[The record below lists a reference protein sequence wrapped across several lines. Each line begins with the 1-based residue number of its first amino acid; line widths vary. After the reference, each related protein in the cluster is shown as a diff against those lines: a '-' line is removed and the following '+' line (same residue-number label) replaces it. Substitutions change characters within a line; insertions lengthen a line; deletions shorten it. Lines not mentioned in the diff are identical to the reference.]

1 MKKFLRL
8 ALPLLAIA
16 ALLLSACQPAA
27 TPAAVPTDPPAQPAT
42 LAPTEA
48 ATEAPTEVPTSAP
61 VEKTKISLWLQEDK
75 IGAEG
80 SFTEDIVKPFNAQ
93 SDTVE
98 VEVTIQANRWDA
110 TRTALAGGSGP
121 DLIGT
126 PGPTFAAQLARAG
139 YLVSMDDFAEQ
150 GKWKDLFLPWALNLG
165 KVDGKLY
172 SVPMEVETLVL
183 YYNKT
188 VFAEHGWQPPST
200 MDELFTLCEEIKAAG
215 LIPFA
220 HANAEY
226 RGANEWYVGEFLNHV
241 AGPEKVYQALTGK
254 LPWTDEAFVKAI
266 DRLTEVQQNGWF
278 MGGLDRYYTLTFAE
292 RDSALATGKAVMNI
306 EGTWFLGSAL
316 SMFGE
321 KNDNP
326 NEWDWVPVPS
336 ETGKA
341 IYDLGIGGS
350 MSINKNTANPEA
362 AAEFLSYYF
371 STEVQSAMVNAG
383 GAYGPVP
390 LTADALTGVD
400 PRFAAIIEELGKA
413 SVSGDYGY
421 TSWTFW
427 PPKSEAYL
435 IEIEKVWSGDM
446 TSTEFLQAL
455 QTQFDE
461 EKAAGELP
469 PIPEK

>member
-1 MKKFLRL
+1 MKKFIRI
-8 ALPLLAIA
+8 ALPLLAIT

-27 TPAAVPTDPPAQPAT
+27 TPTPTAEPIAEQPTLPPTAAPTD
-42 LAPTEA
+42 
-48 ATEAPTEVPTSAP
+48 APTEVPTAAP
-61 VEKTKISLWLQEDK
+61 AEKVKISLWLQSDA
-75 IGAEG
+75 IGSEG
-80 SFTEDIVKPFNAQ
+80 SFTRDIVEPFNAQ
-93 SDTVE
+93 SETVE

-110 TRTALAGGSGP
+110 TRTALAGGTGP

-139 YLVSMDDFAEQ
+139 YLAPLDEYAEQ
-150 GKWKDLFLPWALNLG
+150 DNWNDLFLPWALNLG
-165 KVDGKLY
+165 QVDGSLY

-188 VFAEHGWQPPST
+188 IFEEKGWQPPAT
-200 MDELFTLCEEIKAAG
+200 MDELFALCEQIKAAG

-241 AGPEKVYQALTGK
+241 AGPDKVYQALTGQI
-254 LPWTDEAFVKAI
+254 PWTDEAFVKAL
-266 DRLTEVQQNGWF
+266 DRLNEVQQNGWF

-292 RDSALATGKAVMNI
+292 RDAALASGKAVMNI
-306 EGTWFLGSAL
+306 EGTWFLGAAL
-316 SMFGE
+316 TMFGAE
-321 KNDNP
+321 NNSP
-326 NEWDWVPVPS
+326 YEWDWVPVPS
-336 ETGKA
+336 EDGTA
-341 IYDLGIGGS
+341 IFDLGIGGS
-350 MSINKNTANPEA
+350 MSINKNTTHPEA

-371 STEVQSAMVNAG
+371 SPELQSSMVNAG

-390 LTADALTGVD
+390 LDADALTNID
-400 PRFAAIIEELGKA
+400 PRFADIIEQLGKA
-413 SVSGDYGY
+413 SQSGDYGY

-446 TSTEFLQAL
+446 TSSEFLQEL

>member
-1 MKKFLRL
+1 MKKLIRL
-8 ALPLLAIA
+8 VLPLLAIA
-16 ALLLSACQPAA
+16 ALLLSACQPAVTA
-27 TPAAVPTDPPAQPAT
+27 TPTTAPVEQAT
-42 LAPTEA
+42 LPPTVAPTEKP
-48 ATEAPTEVPTSAP
+48 TDAPTAAP
-61 VEKTKISLWLQEDK
+61 VEKVKISLWLQEDK
-75 IGAEG
+75 IGANG
-80 SFTEDIVKPFNAQ
+80 SFTKDIVEPFNAQ
-93 SDTVE
+93 SKTTE

-110 TRTALAGGSGP
+110 TRTALAGGTGP

-139 YLVSMDDFAEQ
+139 YLVSMDEFAAQ
-150 GKWKDLFLPWALNLG
+150 NNWKDLFLPWALNMG

-188 VFAEHGWQPPST
+188 IFEEKGWTPPTT
-200 MDELFTLCEEIKAAG
+200 MDELFALCEKIKAAG

-241 AGPEKVYQALTGK
+241 AGPDKVYQALTGK

-266 DRLTEVQQNGWF
+266 DRLNEVQQNGWF

-292 RDSALATGKAVMNI
+292 RDAALASGKAVMNI
-306 EGTWFLGSAL
+306 EGTWFLGSA
-316 SMFGE
+316 MTIFGKE
-321 KNDNP
+321 NNSP
-326 NEWDWVPVPS
+326 YEWDWVPVPS

-341 IYDLGIGGS
+341 IFDLGIGGS
-350 MSINKNTANPEA
+350 MSINKNTVHPEA
-362 AAEFLSYYF
+362 AAEFLTYF
-371 STEVQSAMVNAG
+371 FSPEVQSATVNAG

-390 LTADALTGVD
+390 LSADALTGVD
-400 PRFAAIIEELGKA
+400 PRFAAIIEQLGKA
-413 SVSGDYGY
+413 SQSGDYGY

-435 IEIEKVWSGDM
+435 IEIEKVWSGEL
-446 TSTEFLQAL
+446 TAAEFLQNL

-469 PIPEK
+469 AIPEK